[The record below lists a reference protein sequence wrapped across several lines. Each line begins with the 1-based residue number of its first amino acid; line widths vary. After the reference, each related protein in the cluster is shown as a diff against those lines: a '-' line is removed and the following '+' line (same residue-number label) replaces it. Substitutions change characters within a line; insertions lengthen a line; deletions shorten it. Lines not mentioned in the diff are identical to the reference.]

1 MDFDIADHGSIIILR
16 PLTEDARYWVD
27 DNLSPDTQW
36 FAGGAAVERRYFP
49 PIYAGVLDAG
59 LTIS

>member
-36 FAGGAAVERRYFP
+36 FGGGAAIERRYFE
-49 PIYAGVLDAG
+49 PIHAGVLDAG